1 MEVKGLKKEV
11 SKMVMLGL
19 LIGAV
24 SGIFTLAFSSGEDS
38 GEKKTLESLGLAD
51 FAAMEI
57 TYDGVMHELYWHYEF
72 ANQMMRVDRI
82 DDAKAHLKVM
92 GFYINLLPYL
102 KDLRQEKF
110 FKRPEDRRQFD
121 NYAQDLLNAINQAH
135 DELGAGDAVKLGKK
149 MEENVSAMCH
159 HCHDIL
165 RDDIREI
172 TPYGQKI
179 SLGKG
184 KKEIK
189 KKKEK

>member
-1 MEVKGLKKEV
+1 MKIEGMKREVLKMAV
-11 SKMVMLGL
+11 LAL
-19 LIGAV
+19 LIGV
-24 SGIFTLAFSSGEDS
+24 VPGVFTLAFSSGEKS
-38 GEKKTLESLGLAD
+38 EEETTLQSLGLAD
-51 FAAMEI
+51 FAASEI

-72 ANQMMRVDRI
+72 ANQMMRVERI

-92 GFYINLLPYL
+92 GFYVNLLPYL
-102 KDLRQEKF
+102 NDLRQEKF

-121 NYAQDLLNAINQAH
+121 NYAENLLKAINEAH
-135 DELGAGDAVKLGKK
+135 GELGTGDAVELGKK
-149 MEENVSAMCH
+149 MEKNVSAMCH

-184 KKEIK
+184 KKEMK
-189 KKKEK
+189 KKK